1 MSQVTL
7 HGFFR
12 SSTSLRVRIALNLKG
27 IEYKQ
32 ATYTLRE
39 DKHKSEEYLAINPQG
54 LVPSLEWSDGTLLTQ
69 SMAIM
74 EFLDENVSGLA
85 LLPSDSHGRA
95 RVRSICQIIGC
106 DIHPLNNLRVLK
118 TIEHRFGADQKAI
131 SDWFRHWVVEAFD
144 PLENMLE
151 NSSYTGLYCHG
162 DTPTMADIALV
173 AQAINNL
180 RFGIT
185 LEAYPTIE
193 RIVNSCLDIPAF
205 ERALPQH
212 QPDAL

>member
-1 MSQVTL
+1 MGQVTL

-27 IEYKQ
+27 INYKQ
-32 ATYTLRE
+32 VTYTLRE

-54 LVPSLEWSDGTLLTQ
+54 LVPSLEWSDGTVLTQ

-74 EFLDENVSGLA
+74 EFLDENAPGPA

-118 TIEHRFGADQKAI
+118 AIEHRFGADEQAS
-131 SDWFRHWVVEAFD
+131 SDWFRHWVVEAFG
-144 PLENMLE
+144 PLEKMLKG
-151 NSSYTGLYCHG
+151 SSHTGRYCHG
-162 DTPTMADIALV
+162 NTPSMADIALV
-173 AQAINNL
+173 AQVINNR
-180 RFGIT
+180 RFGIS
-185 LEAYPTIE
+185 LEAYPVIE
-193 RIVNSCLDIPAF
+193 RIVNACLDIPAF

-212 QPDAL
+212 QPDAI